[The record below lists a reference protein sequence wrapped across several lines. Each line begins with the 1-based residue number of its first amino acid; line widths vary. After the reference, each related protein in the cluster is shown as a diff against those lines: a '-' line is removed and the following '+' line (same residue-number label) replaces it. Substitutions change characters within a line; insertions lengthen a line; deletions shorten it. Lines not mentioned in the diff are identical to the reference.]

1 MMTTHDP
8 QNAPATVDLLAA
20 AANKSTYVGAAT
32 AVFGG
37 MSSSDIAAFGGLT
50 LAAAGFLINTYF
62 RWRDDKRAEMEHA
75 QRMGM
80 IDRRADRRVG
90 MPDTRS
96 EPVERRG
103 GDRRGL
109 C

>member
-1 MMTTHDP
+1 MTPPKPTTHDP
-8 QNAPATVDLLAA
+8 QTAPATVDLLAA

-62 RWRDDKRAEMEHA
+62 RWRDDQRAQREHA
-75 QRMGM
+75 QRMCLV
-80 IDRRADRRVG
+80 DRRVG

-96 EPVERRG
+96 KPIERRTAE
-103 GDRRGL
+103 RRAG